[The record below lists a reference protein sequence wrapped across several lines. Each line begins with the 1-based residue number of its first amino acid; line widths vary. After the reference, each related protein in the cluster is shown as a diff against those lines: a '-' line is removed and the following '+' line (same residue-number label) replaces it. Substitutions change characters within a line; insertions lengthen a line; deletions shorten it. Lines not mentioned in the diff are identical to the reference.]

1 MSVCTHCL
9 QNSNVEIFDVFE
21 DQKIGPFCCEGCL
34 TVYKVIK
41 DKGLGEYY
49 EIKKNIKQ
57 YKKRSPVELENHNY
71 KFMDN
76 EDFLKEYSYQNSFN
90 QKTMEFY
97 LEGVHCL
104 ACLWIIEK
112 LPFFVDGVQTSKL
125 DLGKSIATVSI
136 QEEGSFSKVA
146 LELDS
151 IGYKPHPL
159 KNSQDSVAFKIKEE
173 RATLLRIGIAGAATG
188 NIMIYAFSL
197 YAGASAEYESFFNL
211 LTVLFAIPVLT
222 YCAFPFYKTSYYSL
236 RNKSLSI
243 DVPISMA
250 LIMGAVMG
258 VYNLI
263 VGIHENYFDSL
274 TALVFLLLLSRYFL
288 KSIQAKGLN
297 TTDLD
302 FFYQGSSVK
311 KISDNN
317 EIEEIHPKFIKV
329 QDRIR
334 IYPNEIIPADGI
346 IQKGETYINNSLLTG
361 ESTLIKSILGDTVFS
376 GTMNVSNQIDIL
388 VTKAQKETRL
398 GKILKDLESSW
409 GHKSSI
415 IDIANKISKYFTVV
429 VILLAALLY
438 LIQSQMLPQKEALE
452 KALTLLIVT
461 CPCALAIAIPLTFIR
476 TLSKSV
482 AKGIVIKD
490 DKTIEEIKQAK
501 TIFLDKTGTIT
512 YNNMNISSF
521 SIEQDQSEKE
531 IYNIIYSLENYSKH
545 PVGICLK
552 EYVKSKNPQLQDVS
566 DFIEVPGIGV
576 AGKINQHFWQI
587 KDYHIFK
594 DHQAI
599 AHFQI
604 DDEIRPESFEAI
616 ATLKEL
622 GLKVCLLSGDK
633 KEKVLKLAQTLNIDA
648 ENCYAEITPELKA
661 NVVKTHPLSIMVG
674 DGANDALALSM
685 ANVGIAVH
693 GAMDISLRASDV
705 YLTVPGILSIVDL
718 VKISHETMKVIYRNF
733 ILSLLY
739 NSVSVL
745 LAYTGHISPLT
756 AAIIMPL
763 SSLTVLISTLIGT
776 KRLRELWK

>member
-9 QNSNVEIFDVFE
+9 QNSNVEIFDVVE
-21 DQKIGPFCCEGCL
+21 NQKIGPFCCNGCL

-57 YKKRSPVELENHNY
+57 YKKRSPVELENHSY
-71 KFMDN
+71 KYMDN
-76 EDFLKEYSYQNSFN
+76 EEFLSEYSYQNSFN

-112 LPFFVDGVQTSKL
+112 LPLFVEGVQTSKL

-136 QEEGSFSKVA
+136 LDEGSFSKVA
-146 LELDS
+146 LELDA

-159 KNSQDSVAFKIKEE
+159 KNSQDSVAFKIKED
-173 RATLLRIGIAGAATG
+173 RTNLLRIGIAGAATG
-188 NIMIYAFSL
+188 NIMIYAVSL
-197 YAGASAEYESFFNL
+197 YAGATAEYEGFFNL

-222 YCAFPFYKTSYYSL
+222 FCAFPFYKASYYSL
-236 RNKSLSI
+236 KNKSLSI

-258 VYNLI
+258 IYNLMI
-263 VGIHENYFDSL
+263 GIHENYFDSL

-288 KSIQAKGLN
+288 KSIQAKGLD

-302 FFYQGSSVK
+302 FFYQGSTIR
-311 KISDNN
+311 KINDNN
-317 EIEEIHPKFIKV
+317 ELEEIHPKFIKI

-334 IYPNEIIPADGI
+334 VYPNEIIPADGI
-346 IQKGETYINNSLLTG
+346 IQKGETYVNNSLLTG
-361 ESTLIKSILGDTVFS
+361 ESTLIKSQSGDTVFS
-376 GTMNVSNQIDIL
+376 GTMNVSNEIDIL

-429 VILLAALLY
+429 VILLAGILY
-438 LIQSQMLPQKEALE
+438 LIQSQMVPQKEALE

-482 AKGIVIKD
+482 IKGIVIKD
-490 DKTIEEIKQAK
+490 DKTIEEIKEAK

-512 YNNMNISSF
+512 YNNIKISAFDINQNYSA
-521 SIEQDQSEKE
+521 KE
-531 IYNIIYSLENYSKH
+531 IYDVIYSLENYSKH
-545 PVGICLK
+545 PIGMCLK
-552 EYVKSKNPQLQDVS
+552 EYAKSKKAKLQ
-566 DFIEVPGIGV
+566 EVTDYKEIPGVGV
-576 AGKINQHFWQI
+576 AGEINHHFWQI
-587 KDYHIFK
+587 KNYRLFK
-594 DHQAI
+594 DQEAI
-599 AHFQI
+599 AQFQI

-616 ATLKEL
+616 AKLKKM

-633 KEKVLKLAQTLNIDA
+633 KDKVLAIAESLNIEA
-648 ENCYAEITPELKA
+648 ENCYAEITPEIKA
-661 NVVKTHPLSIMVG
+661 DIIKNHPRSIMVG

-718 VKISHETMKVIYRNF
+718 VQISHETMRVIYRNF

-739 NSVSVL
+739 NSVSVI
-745 LAYTGHISPLT
+745 LAYTGYISPLT

-776 KRLRELWK
+776 KGLRELWK

>member
-21 DQKIGPFCCEGCL
+21 NQKIGPFCCNGCL

-57 YKKRSPVELENHNY
+57 YKKRSPVELENHSY
-71 KFMDN
+71 KYMDN
-76 EDFLKEYSYQNSFN
+76 EEFLNEYSYQNSFN

-112 LPFFVDGVQTSKL
+112 LPLFVEGVQTSKL

-136 QEEGSFSKVA
+136 LDEGSFSKVA
-146 LELDS
+146 LELDA

-159 KNSQDSVAFKIKEE
+159 KNSQDSVAFKIKED
-173 RATLLRIGIAGAATG
+173 RTNLLRIGIAGAATG
-188 NIMIYAFSL
+188 NIMIYAVSL
-197 YAGASAEYESFFNL
+197 YAGATAEYEGFFNL

-222 YCAFPFYKTSYYSL
+222 FCAFPFYKASYYSL
-236 RNKSLSI
+236 KNKSLSI

-250 LIMGAVMG
+250 LIMGAIMG
-258 VYNLI
+258 IYNLMI
-263 VGIHENYFDSL
+263 DIHENYFDSL

-297 TTDLD
+297 TSDLD
-302 FFYQGSSVK
+302 FFYQGSTIK
-311 KISDNN
+311 KINDNN
-317 EIEEIHPKFIKV
+317 ELEEIHPKFIKI

-346 IQKGETYINNSLLTG
+346 IQKGETYVNNSLLTG
-361 ESTLIKSILGDTVFS
+361 ESTLIKSQSGDTVFS
-376 GTMNVSNQIDIL
+376 GTMNVSNEIDIL

-415 IDIANKISKYFTVV
+415 IDIANKISKYFTIV
-429 VILLAALLY
+429 VILLAGILY
-438 LIQSQMLPQKEALE
+438 LIQSQMVPQKEALE

-482 AKGIVIKD
+482 IKGIVIKD
-490 DKTIEEIKQAK
+490 DKTIEEIKEAK

-512 YNNMNISSF
+512 YNNIKISAF
-521 SIEQDQSEKE
+521 DINQNHPEKE
-531 IYNIIYSLENYSKH
+531 IYDVIYSLENYSKH

-552 EYVKSKNPQLQDVS
+552 EYAKSKKAELQ
-566 DFIEVPGIGV
+566 EVIDYKEIPGIGV
-576 AGKINQHFWQI
+576 TGEINHHFWQI
-587 KDYHIFK
+587 KNYRLLK
-594 DHQAI
+594 DQEAI
-599 AHFQI
+599 AQFQI

-616 ATLKEL
+616 AQLKKM

-633 KEKVLKLAQTLNIDA
+633 KDKVLKIAESLNIEA
-648 ENCYAEITPELKA
+648 ENCYAEITPEMKA
-661 NVVKTHPLSIMVG
+661 DIIKNQPRSIMVG

-718 VKISHETMKVIYRNF
+718 VKISHETMRVIYRNF

-739 NSVSVL
+739 NSVSVM
-745 LAYTGHISPLT
+745 LAYTGYISPLT

-776 KRLRELWK
+776 KGLRELWK